1 MLQAG
6 LYLRMSRDAEA
17 WGLGIGRQRKDGEA
31 LASRLGWPI
40 VQEYSDNDLSASK
53 YSHKL
58 RQGYAQMLQ
67 DLQEGAINAVVVYDQ
82 DRLVRQPKELEELL
96 EVCDRAHAWHI
107 AAVSGE
113 IDVRN
118 SDDLFRARILAAVHA
133 KESDN
138 ISRRVRRKQQELA
151 EQGRPHGGPRR
162 YGYQFDFS
170 AIEPD
175 EAPVIQELADRTLA
189 GESLASLCRELNTRG
204 IPTAAGGR
212 WSPATLRRIL
222 IGPHLAGLRV
232 YREQL
237 YPAAWP
243 AILSED
249 THHALRALLTDPQR
263 KTNPMR
269 PTRHLRLEWI
279 PGLRPLRHAHV
290 RLLPA
295 AQDRAGQDT
304 ALPSQARW
312 LRPTRPQ
319 CRTHRDL
326 P

>member
-1 MLQAG
+1 VIQAG
-6 LYLRMSRDAEA
+6 LYLPMSRDAEA
-17 WGLGIGRQRKDGEA
+17 RGLGIGRQRKDGEA

-40 VQEYSDNDLSASK
+40 VQEYSDQDLSASK
-53 YSHKL
+53 YSRKP
-58 RQGYAQMLQ
+58 RQGYLQMLQ
-67 DLQEGAINAVVVYDQ
+67 DLQEGIINAVVVYDQ

-107 AAVSGE
+107 AVVSGE

-118 SDDLFRARILAAVHA
+118 SDDLFRARILAAVNA

-138 ISRRVRRKQQELA
+138 ISRRVRRKQRELA
-151 EQGRPHGGPRR
+151 EHGRPHGGPRR
-162 YGYQFDFS
+162 YGYRLDFS

-175 EAPVIQELADRTLA
+175 EAVIIREMASRVLA
-189 GESLASLCRELNTRG
+189 GESLASVCRELNARG
-204 IPTAAGGR
+204 VPTSVGGR

-232 YREQL
+232 YGEHV

-263 KTNPMR
+263 KTNPMH
-269 PTRHLRLEWI
+269 PTRHLWS
-279 PGLRPLRHAHV
+279 GLLVCGHCGRRMYAYYRKAKSRRVKRRSSAIASSAAAAGSPEALNPSRP
-290 RLLPA
+290 
-295 AQDRAGQDT
+295 
-304 ALPSQARW
+304 S
-312 LRPTRPQ
+312 
-319 CRTHRDL
+319 
-326 P
+326 